1 MSETALVTGARG
13 FGGSW
18 LAKLLVEQG
27 SKVVSLDR
35 ETERLSGLEL
45 HGIASD
51 VVDVTGDLRDSEL
64 VEKLLA
70 EHDVDAVYHLA
81 AQPIVGKANSSPVPT
96 FEANIE
102 GTWTLLEACRL
113 AEVARVVVAS
123 SDKAYGPHEQL
134 PYAEGASLQPIYPY
148 DVSKAA
154 TDLIARSYWHTFQ
167 LPVAVTR
174 FANLYGGGDQNFS
187 RLVPETVSAV
197 LDGRRPVI
205 RSDGSPERD
214 FLYVEDFARA
224 YTAIAAALANGKG
237 RGEALNA
244 GWGEPNSDPRGRR
257 ADLRGRGL
265 RRRARLSRRGQPRG
279 RDRPPVPGV
288 EAHPRGHGLGAAG
301 GAPRWDRA
309 HARVVPGAPRS
320 AGAGAGLRLNEGN
333 TPGRIRTCGLAL
345 RRGALYPAELRAL
358 AASLVA
364 PSRREE
370 SNVCSVVGVVRL
382 GR

>member
-214 FLYVEDFARA
+214 FLYVEDVARA

-244 GWGEPNSDPRGRR
+244 GWGEPNSVREVVELICEVAGSDVEPDFRGEGNPEGEIDRQYLESKR
-257 ADLRGRGL
+257 IREVTGWEPQVGL
-265 RRRARLSRRGQPRG
+265 RDGIERTLEWYREHPEARAPA
-279 RDRPPVPGV
+279 PG
-288 EAHPRGHGLGAAG
+288 
-301 GAPRWDRA
+301 
-309 HARVVPGAPRS
+309 
-320 AGAGAGLRLNEGN
+320 
-333 TPGRIRTCGLAL
+333 
-345 RRGALYPAELRAL
+345 
-358 AASLVA
+358 
-364 PSRREE
+364 
-370 SNVCSVVGVVRL
+370 
-382 GR
+382 